1 MKKIKV
7 ERLVRPLEWVRKTK
21 IDELKVANVSFE
33 KEHGVRNVISKYNTR
48 YGRRTGRFV
57 HVAYNQEAE
66 RMGIYVVSQEER
78 KNELNGDK
86 FLLCPVSHRFNI
98 LHNHSANKWLCIN
111 RKEDLI
117 AETLFL
123 ISGDPHGART
133 HDPNIKSVVL
143 YQLS

>member
-86 FLLCPVSHRFNI
+86 FLLCPVSHRFNR
-98 LHNHSANKWLCIN
+98 LS
-111 RKEDLI
+111 RKEVGK
-117 AETLFL
+117 F
-123 ISGDPHGART
+123 S
-133 HDPNIKSVVL
+133 
-143 YQLS
+143 

>member
-1 MKKIKV
+1 MV
-7 ERLVRPLEWVRKTK
+7 
-21 IDELKVANVSFE
+21 
-33 KEHGVRNVISKYNTR
+33 
-48 YGRRTGRFV
+48 RRTGRFV

-111 RKEDLI
+111 RKEGVSKLI
-117 AETLFL
+117 HPLFYSSFTLST
-123 ISGDPHGART
+123 I
-133 HDPNIKSVVL
+133 
-143 YQLS
+143 

>member
-98 LHNHSANKWLCIN
+98 RDSRYLVGIGIYFGKPKK
-111 RKEDLI
+111 KETFI
-117 AETLFL
+117 YN
-123 ISGDPHGART
+123 S
-133 HDPNIKSVVL
+133 S
-143 YQLS
+143 